1 MPRAVPQS
9 ELDAIYQAVGR
20 LEGGVSIEEISNKL
34 TVSMSRRTLQRR
46 LAALVEAGRLVT
58 EGAGRGCRY
67 SLPGVGTVDKQVVN
81 RTEAL
86 AVLRR
91 IKPELVS
98 RFGVT
103 RIALFGSTVRD
114 EAGPESD
121 VDILVDFDGPA
132 SSSRYFGVQFL
143 LEDELGRPVDLISEK
158 ALRAELQP
166 YIEREA
172 INV

>member
-1 MPRAVPQS
+1 MPRAISQS
-9 ELDAIYQAVGR
+9 ELDAICEAIGR
-20 LEGGVSIEEISNKL
+20 LEGGVSIEAISNEL
-34 TVSMSRRTLQRR
+34 TISMTRRTLQRR
-46 LAALVEAGRLVT
+46 LADLVALGRLVT

-67 SLPGVGTVDKQVVN
+67 SLPGVGTVDKRVVN

-91 IKPELVS
+91 IKPVLMR
-98 RFGVT
+98 RFGVI

-121 VDILVDFDGPA
+121 VDILVEFDGPA
-132 SSSRYFGVQFL
+132 NSRRYFGVQFL
-143 LEDELGRPVDLISEK
+143 LEDELGRPVDLVSEK
-158 ALRAELQP
+158 ALRSELRP

>member
-1 MPRAVPQS
+1 MPRAVSQS
-9 ELDAIYQAVGR
+9 ELDAICQAVGR
-20 LEGGVSIEEISNKL
+20 LEGGVSIEEISNEL

-46 LAALVEAGRLVT
+46 LAALVQAGSLVT

-132 SSSRYFGVQFL
+132 SSRRYFGVQFM

-158 ALRAELQP
+158 ALRAELRP